1 VLWYVFSQGETFH
14 QYCMGAYNRMASH
27 VHMSTAVKPS
37 TEMRRKLRCE
47 DYLSISEDEY
57 PTIATYPEL
66 LCLAHTSHVML
77 VSDCADLVGLWRVF
91 RNQIE
96 IGIIACHGGFS
107 MGKLAS
113 SSNSCRKTG

>member
-1 VLWYVFSQGETFH
+1 
-14 QYCMGAYNRMASH
+14 MGAYNRMASH